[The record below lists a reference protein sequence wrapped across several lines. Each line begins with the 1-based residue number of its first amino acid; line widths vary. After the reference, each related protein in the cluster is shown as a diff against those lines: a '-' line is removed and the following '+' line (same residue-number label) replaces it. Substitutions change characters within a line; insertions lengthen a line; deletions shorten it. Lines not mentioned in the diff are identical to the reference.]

1 VRGKRKRGDKA
12 LGLAGRRN
20 VRVRVGVGLR
30 DRRKVGETTWSKTE
44 SGEAGRRGEA
54 RGKRAER
61 SRGGIRKGFRGECG
75 LSGDIGECACFGET
89 RVRSGDGVSG
99 SQYDSGGTGGVG
111 VAWLAKSRDVD
122 VVPGRGN
129 VARRGVGGRAARH
142 ERFGGVE
149 MVSEVGLGRAEAMAS
164 WVGMMVCRSVLSGA
178 SLSVLGR
185 KLYMLDN
192 ACVTSTTRLGSET
205 WKLNS

>member
-1 VRGKRKRGDKA
+1 
-12 LGLAGRRN
+12 